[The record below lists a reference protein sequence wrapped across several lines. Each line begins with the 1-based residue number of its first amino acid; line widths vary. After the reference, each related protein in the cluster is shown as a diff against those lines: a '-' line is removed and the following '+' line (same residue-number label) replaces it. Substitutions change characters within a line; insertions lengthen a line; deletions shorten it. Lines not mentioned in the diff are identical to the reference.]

1 LPSYEI
7 IAAVVALILGSTAY
21 RLHAK
26 RRRTQPSADGSKPP
40 GPPPERGNSPPLET
54 TAPTY
59 SVVQEGPEVSGP
71 RFRMYMRTELVGYI
85 INEALLVALTS
96 AGIYY
101 LYSSAIT
108 LVTLH
113 VSKFFLNYLGTFND
127 RQSGRRASRFVK
139 SSILG
144 LAGIALHLGI
154 LYLATNDLLIPYAIS
169 NLIAIAVT
177 MPLYFVVNF
186 RYVWAKGSTEVATS
200 LIPRSAS

>member
-7 IAAVVALILGSTAY
+7 IAAVVVLLLGSAAY
-21 RLHAK
+21 RLLAK
-26 RRRTQPSADGSKPP
+26 RRRTQPSADGPKRP
-40 GPPPERGNSPPLET
+40 GPSPERWNSPPPET
-54 TAPTY
+54 TTPTD
-59 SVVQEGPEVSGP
+59 SVSQEGPEVSGP

-85 INEALLVALTS
+85 INEAMLVALTS
-96 AGIYY
+96 AGLYY

-113 VSKFFLNYLGTFND
+113 VSKFFLNDLGTFKD

-177 MPLYFVVNF
+177 MPLYLVVNF
-186 RYVWAKGSTEVATS
+186 RYIWAKGGMKGATS